1 MPLEPI
7 IEKVTWLNSEI
18 GSISPD
24 SVAILGTN
32 SQIHLFDGSNK
43 HYFQYFD
50 PAGYQISEKFSDSIA
65 AHTDSLNQTNT
76 KFQVHISPNK
86 STCLNKTFGLYT
98 PNGMTVAMKRLIAEN
113 DPAVTVSFLDENG
126 DFESDQ
132 SMWWKTDCHVNSLGA
147 YSSALQILKK
157 WNIDILPVATKEYVN
172 EYTDLSYRW
181 PGVKYLEP
189 VNRRFFSKKSMS
201 NHEYVYQN
209 YDSESVKLRGRCS
222 ITVGNSATEESLLV
236 VGQSTMGHGLV
247 PENVSY
253 WILPHF
259 KTSVVLTEAQLPT
272 LDFLSKFS
280 HVLFSLEERF
290 IFGGIGVDIFNS
302 LISSQ
307 GSCEDFQANFEKFF
321 G

>member
-1 MPLEPI
+1 LEPI
-7 IEKVTWLNSEI
+7 VEKDTWLDSEI
-18 GSISPD
+18 GKISPD
-24 SVAILGTN
+24 SVAILGTD

-50 PAGYQISEKFSDSIA
+50 PAGYQISEKFVDSITI
-65 AHTDSLNQTNT
+65 HTKSLSQANA

-86 STCLNKTFGLYT
+86 STCLNQTFGLYT
-98 PNGMTVAMKRLIAEN
+98 PDGMTVAMKKLIAEN
-113 DPAVTVSFLDENG
+113 NPAVTVSFLDENG

-132 SMWWKTDCHVNSLGA
+132 SAWWKTDCHINSLGA
-147 YSSALQILKK
+147 YSSALQILEK
-157 WNIDILPVATKEYVN
+157 WNIDILPADTKEYVN
-172 EYTDLSYRW
+172 EYTDLSKRW
-181 PGVKYLEP
+181 PGVRYLEP
-189 VNRRFFSKKSMS
+189 VNRRLFSKNSTS
-201 NHEYVYQN
+201 IHEYVYQN
-209 YDSESVKLRGRCS
+209 YDSESQKLRGRCS
-222 ITVGNSATEESLLV
+222 ITIGNSAREESLLV

-272 LDFLSKFS
+272 LDFASKFS

-290 IFGGIGVDIFNS
+290 IFGGIGVDTFNS
-302 LISSQ
+302 FISSH
-307 GSCEDFQANFEKFF
+307 GSYEDFHTNFEKFF